1 MSQMASVAS
10 VVNARSMTGVA
21 TSILRGA
28 AQVDFMPSALC
39 GAFFFAALFTA
50 GWEYG
55 LGALLGTS
63 VCTLTAYVL
72 QVDRDRIV
80 RGLEGFNG
88 CLVGVA
94 AIVFLGPQFASTWL
108 LAATGAVAVS
118 IVTAALVTMLGTWQ
132 IPTLTFPF
140 CIGATAMTLG
150 ATEFERLWH
159 GRPGLARFEPPAAG
173 LTALHWRDVWQSF
186 FANVAQIFLM
196 PQWYV
201 GLLFLIGIFLASRQ
215 AGLVAS
221 LGSVVGTATAW
232 LLGSPAEQVRSGL
245 VGYNGVLVALA
256 LGGALL
262 SLTAWSLAYA
272 MFGAG
277 LSTMVAGALTD
288 VFAPFGGHT
297 LTWPFCVTTLF
308 LLLAVPSLPRLRQTM
323 PGNRR
328 RPLTIRSECA

>member
-1 MSQMASVAS
+1 MSQTVSAAS
-10 VVNARSMTGVA
+10 VVSARSMAGGA
-21 TSILRGA
+21 ASILRGA

-50 GWEYG
+50 GWQYG
-55 LGALLGTS
+55 LSALLGTS
-63 VCTLTAYVL
+63 VSTLTAYVL
-72 QVDRDRIV
+72 KVDANRIV
-80 RGLEGFNG
+80 MGLEGFNG

-94 AIVFLGPQFASTWL
+94 AVVFLGPQFASTWL
-108 LAATGAVAVS
+108 LAAIGAVAVS
-118 IVTAALVTMLGTWQ
+118 IVTAALVTLLGTWQ

-159 GRPGLARFEPPAAG
+159 GHPGLAKFEQPAAG
-173 LTALHWRDVWQSF
+173 PTALHWSDVWRSF
-186 FANVAQIFLM
+186 FANIAQIFLM

-201 GLLFLIGIFLASRQ
+201 GLLFLIGIFVASRQ

-221 LGSVVGTATAW
+221 LGSIVGIVTAW
-232 LLGSPAEQVRSGL
+232 LLGSPAEQVRTGL
-245 VGYNGVLVALA
+245 VGYNAVLVALA

-262 SLTAWSLAYA
+262 SLTGWGLAYA
-272 MFGAG
+272 IFGAA

-297 LTWPFCVTTLF
+297 LTWPFCVTTLI
-308 LLLAVPSLPRLRQTM
+308 LLLAVPSLPRLRRTM
-323 PGNRR
+323 PGEPPAN
-328 RPLTIRSECA
+328 RSECA

>member
-1 MSQMASVAS
+1 
-10 VVNARSMTGVA
+10 VNVRSIAGMA

-55 LGALLGTS
+55 LGALLGAS
-63 VCTLTAYVL
+63 VSTLTAYIMK
-72 QVDRDRIV
+72 VDGKRIV
-80 RGLEGFNG
+80 AGLEGFNG

-94 AIVFLGPQFASTWL
+94 AVVFLGPQFASTWL
-108 LAATGAVAVS
+108 LATAGAVAVS
-118 IVTAALVTMLGTWQ
+118 IVTAALVTLLGTWQ

-159 GRPGLARFEPPAAG
+159 GRPGLAKFGQPATG
-173 LTALHWRDVWQSF
+173 LTALRWHDLWQSF

-201 GLLFLIGIFLASRQ
+201 GLLFLIGIFVASRQ

-232 LLGSPAEQVRSGL
+232 LLGSPAEEVRSGL
-245 VGYNGVLVALA
+245 VGYNAVLVALA

-262 SLTAWSLAYA
+262 SLSGWGLAYA
-272 MFGAG
+272 TFGAA
-277 LSTMVAGALTD
+277 LSTMVAGALSD

-297 LTWPFCVTTLF
+297 LTWPFCITTLV
-308 LLLAVPSLPRLRQTM
+308 LLLAVPSLPRLQPTV
-323 PGNRR
+323 PAE
-328 RPLTIRSECA
+328 PPTTRSK